1 MGTRRLNAYSE
12 RSWKDLL
19 LQGKPIDERWLAR
32 QLNPYG
38 IRARNLRIEGVQ
50 AKGYC
55 QEDLVE
61 PIRRYVPKAEAR
73 ALLDEF
79 TQVSEEGP
87 DQSGSERAIGER
99 TAAEN

>member
-1 MGTRRLNAYSE
+1 MSTHRLNAYF
-12 RSWKDLL
+12 
-19 LQGKPIDERWLAR
+19 KPIDERWLAR

-38 IRARNLRIEGVQ
+38 IRPRNLRINGVQ

-61 PIRRYVPKAEAR
+61 PIRRYLPKAEAR

-79 TQVSEEGP
+79 TSVSDDVPTNQETNGQPAEGQP
-87 DQSGSERAIGER
+87 PQ
-99 TAAEN
+99 TN